1 MMSPALTA
9 EFVLLAAIWGASFLF
24 MRAGALEFGPVG
36 TAFLRVLLAGAVLL
50 PLVLWRGQ
58 LGAWRGRIG
67 TLLVVGLLNSGLPFV
82 LYAWGVLHISTGLAS
97 ILNATTPLWGALVAW
112 LWLNDRLDRLRAV
125 GLALGFAGV
134 LLLSWNKAGA
144 VSAAL
149 AVLACLTAT
158 LCYGIAGSY
167 TRKYLTGMPPLAAAA
182 GSLCGAALW
191 LAPAALLW
199 MPPLTGPDAPGWRAW
214 GAVALLAVLCTAVAY
229 VLYFRLIERAG
240 PQRAL
245 TVTYLI
251 PVFGVG
257 YGVALL
263 GEALTGWMLACGA
276 VIVLGTA
283 LATGYLEANR
293 LRALTGWLRGGATTP
308 PG

>member
-1 MMSPALTA
+1 MSAALTA

-24 MRAGALEFGPVG
+24 MRAGALEFGPLG
-36 TAFLRVLLAGAVLL
+36 TAFLRVLLAGGVLL
-50 PLVLWRGQ
+50 PLVLWQRQ
-58 LGAWRGRIG
+58 LGTWRGRIG
-67 TLLVVGLLNSGLPFV
+67 TLIVVGLLNSGLPFV
-82 LYAWGVLHISTGLAS
+82 LYAWGVLHIPTGLAS

-112 LWLNDRLDRLRAV
+112 LWLNDRLDRLRTV

-144 VSAAL
+144 PSAAL
-149 AVLACLTAT
+149 ALLACLSAT

-167 TRKYLTGMPPLAAAA
+167 SKKYLTGMPPLAAAA
-182 GSLCGAALW
+182 GSLLGAALV
-191 LAPAALLW
+191 LTPAALLW
-199 MPPLTGPDAPGWRAW
+199 MPPLAGASAPGARAW

-229 VLYFRLIERAG
+229 VLYFRLLERAG
-240 PQRAL
+240 PQRAM

-263 GEALTGWMLACGA
+263 GEPLTGWMLACGA

-283 LATGYLEANR
+283 LATGYLDAAR
-293 LRALTGWLRGGATTP
+293 LRALRNWLRNGGVTRP
-308 PG
+308 WG

>member
-1 MMSPALTA
+1 MSPALTA